1 MANVT
6 RYDPF
11 GDLVDDFLKGFFV
24 RPITAEGATG
34 APRLKVEVSEQAEA
48 FKVQAEIP
56 GVKKDEIQVAIDGD
70 QVSITAEVRK
80 ERDVK
85 DGERVIHRVEGDREV
100 RRRRARARPAEEEDP
115 ERAAAEHPVSGAG
128 GESKGRP
135 IGPPFP
141 LLAAGRPAI
150 ESGPCPSPPPL
161 PPRRPRSSPRR
172 CRTSAASTARRSS

>member
-24 RPITAEGATG
+24 RPITAEGAAG
-34 APRLKVEVSEQAEA
+34 APRLKVEVSEQAES

-80 ERDVK
+80 EKDVK
-85 DGERVIHRVEGDREV
+85 EGERVIHSERYYGKV
-100 RRRRARARPAEEEDP
+100 ARAFRLGHEIDEANATAKYTDGVLEL
-115 ERAAAEHPVSGAG
+115 V
-128 GESKGRP
+128 
-135 IGPPFP
+135 
-141 LLAAGRPAI
+141 
-150 ESGPCPSPPPL
+150 L
-161 PPRRPRSSPRR
+161 PKKK
-172 CRTSAASTARRSS
+172 TQSARQLSVQ